1 MQKYDVTGMS
11 CAACSARV
19 EKVVRNVDG
28 VTDVAVNLLTNSMN
42 VEGHAD
48 SGAIIAAVTE
58 AGYGAS
64 LKEDGQGGQA
74 QAKSGA
80 SEADQLASTQKKAFR
95 TLRNRLIASLFI
107 AAHVCFYGTY
117 DVGLA
122 FAILYG
128 RQSCGNGLVSVAFDG
143 GGHGHQSKV
152 LHQRLYQRMAQVSQ
166 YGYPGSHGSGRIFWL

>member
-42 VEGHAD
+42 VEGDAD
-48 SGAIIAAVTE
+48 SGVIIAAVTE

-64 LKEDGQGGQA
+64 LKEDGQRGQA
-74 QAKSGA
+74 QGKRGA
-80 SEADQLASTQKKAFR
+80 SEAEQLAKK
-95 TLRNRLIASLFI
+95 SLLSFAQPSDCVPLFFT
-107 AAHVCFYGTY
+107 AAYVCFYGTY

-128 RQSCGNGLVSVAFDG
+128 RQSCGNGTIPVAFDS

-152 LHQRLYQRMAQVSQ
+152 FYQWISECLAQGTE
-166 YGYPGSHGSGRIFWL
+166 YGYPGSYGRRSILWL